1 MNPTT
6 VKDILALTPEIIALV
21 QAIVALFGNHSAA
34 LNAAHNVIQAHP
46 AIVGASPE
54 VKQAIATLTG
64 GLIAEHQAALK
75 QAA

>member
-6 VKDILALTPEIIALV
+6 VKNILALTPQLIALI
-21 QAIVALFGNHSAA
+21 QAIIDMFGAHSSA

-46 AIVGASPE
+46 AIVAASPE
-54 VKQAIATLTG
+54 VKQAIGTLTA

-75 QAA
+75 QA